1 MIIIFS
7 QFQTIRHQKPGLPA
21 TTIINS
27 SGSATVISTSRVT
40 PASTVQTIN
49 PAVTATSIRAQQ
61 SFPNMS
67 QSQGQIPQPTV
78 LTQRQGIPSQIT
90 VQPVPSK
97 GTAPTQLTSLPPGVT
112 ILRPQQMPVATSIH
126 STGQATQI
134 INPGSGIPTS
144 AAAVVSAIRQP
155 LPAAALQPVG
165 PKVSISQASPLVQ
178 LPTQPIPANE
188 IRTTKQ
194 VLLEP
199 KAAAAKISVPSTSP
213 RTTSI
218 TLPTQ
223 PVPRSAAMVPANAA
237 TASSVSVTSVVNVR
251 SLPRSQVLTPASVI
265 QTMLPNQPLPMT
277 TAYSSCRPGS
287 TIATAATMSVPTTL
301 QYTTGFGTTASHATH
316 LFPSNAVV
324 SSPLH
329 SPNPSMV
336 TITTGPPR
344 LPQHPLPP
352 TTTSTTA
359 CKIEPVEMQP
369 QSQPRTVVALK
380 KRDIMMTKDLQN
392 EMKTKEDV
400 VIGMAK
406 ASIQSQ
412 PEYLKPR
419 DAYGGGAHLRLQQ
432 PASDVSVREEKPM
445 VYQQSS
451 QSTPAVTIIPGQPPS
466 STASYPPSH
475 LQMLQAQQEMMA
487 QDLNLYYQEFLKQGQ
502 PEHMA
507 KQLAQQMVESRYAT
521 LKSELVL
528 GPARPG
534 SVPPPMDSYR
544 PPSRPDIQPPMAH
557 APSPSISVTGGPGQ
571 PPDAFLRQSD
581 SPLAGAPAAAHAH
594 SRIPYTLGH
603 PDHARSTPDHII
615 QSYRQT
621 SGSSAQEEIYHRASL
636 EPSPASPTT
645 VVRAPSPVEFV
656 LPNFESYPVVWQ
668 GHLGLKTEIATVQFH
683 YVSGCKDLARAS
695 LPTAVADPR
704 MELPTLKIGQ
714 RMRLEESQLSGVQRK
729 MLQSQ
734 EHCVLLALPCGKD
747 NLDVEAQSRQ
757 LRNHFITYLQLKS
770 AAGIVN
776 VEENGAAYVVHV
788 FPSCDFANE
797 TMSGIA
803 PDLLARVAEI
813 EHMVIIIATV
823 FDNK

>member
-1 MIIIFS
+1 
-7 QFQTIRHQKPGLPA
+7 
-21 TTIINS
+21 
-27 SGSATVISTSRVT
+27 
-40 PASTVQTIN
+40 
-49 PAVTATSIRAQQ
+49 
-61 SFPNMS
+61 
-67 QSQGQIPQPTV
+67 
-78 LTQRQGIPSQIT
+78 
-90 VQPVPSK
+90 
-97 GTAPTQLTSLPPGVT
+97 
-112 ILRPQQMPVATSIH
+112 MPVATSIH
-126 STGQATQI
+126 YTAPTTQI
-134 INPGSGIPTS
+134 INTGSALPTS

-155 LPAAALQPVG
+155 LPTCTFPPVG
-165 PKVSISQASPLVQ
+165 SKVSISPASPSVPPLVQ
-178 LPTQPIPANE
+178 LPTQPLPANE

-194 VLLEP
+194 VLLEYKQTAP
-199 KAAAAKISVPSTSP
+199 KISIPSTSP
-213 RTTSI
+213 RTASI

-223 PVPRSAAMVPANAA
+223 PVPRSAAMAPANAA
-237 TASSVSVTSVVNVR
+237 PSSAVSVSSVVNVR
-251 SLPRSQVLTPASVI
+251 PVSRSQVLTPASVI

-277 TAYSSCRPGS
+277 TAYNSCRPGS
-287 TIATAATMSVPTTL
+287 TIVTATTMSVPTTL
-301 QYTTGFGTTASHATH
+301 QYAAGFGTTASHATH

-329 SPNPSMV
+329 SPNMV
-336 TITTGPPR
+336 AVATGPPR

-352 TTTSTTA
+352 TTTSTAA
-359 CKIEPVEMQP
+359 CKIESVEMQS
-369 QSQPRTVVALK
+369 QQQPRTLVALK
-380 KRDIMMTKDLQN
+380 KREIMMTKDLQN
-392 EMKTKEDV
+392 EMKNKEDV
-400 VIGMAK
+400 IIGMAK

-419 DAYGGGAHLRLQQ
+419 DAYGGGAHLRIHQQ
-432 PASDVSVREEKPM
+432 TNDVTIKDEKTV
-445 VYQQSS
+445 VYQQSGRT
-451 QSTPAVTIIPGQPPS
+451 TPAVTIVPGQPTS
-466 STASYPPSH
+466 STSYPPAH
-475 LQMLQAQQEMMA
+475 LQVLQAQQDMIA
-487 QDLNLYYQEFLKQGQ
+487 QEINLYYQQYLKQGQ

-507 KQLAQQMVESRYAT
+507 QQLAQQMVENRYAN
-521 LKSELVL
+521 LKPELVL

-557 APSPSISVTGGPGQ
+557 APNTSISVTVGPGQ
-571 PPDAFLRQSD
+571 PQDAYLRQSD
-581 SPLAGAPAAAHAH
+581 SPLPGAPSAAHAH
-594 SRIPYTLGH
+594 SRIPYSMGH
-603 PDHARSTPDHII
+603 PGPGGTPDHIL

-621 SGSSAQEEIYHRASL
+621 TTSSGTPEELYHRASL
-636 EPSPASPTT
+636 EPSPASPSAGTAASI
-645 VVRAPSPVEFV
+645 RAPSPVEFV

-668 GHLGLKTEIATVQFH
+668 GHLGLKTEVATVQFH

-695 LPTAVADPR
+695 LPTAITDPR
-704 MELPTLKIGQ
+704 MPLPTLKIGQ

-729 MLQSQ
+729 MLTSQ
-734 EHCVLLALPCGKD
+734 EHCILLALPCGKD

>member
-1 MIIIFS
+1 M
-7 QFQTIRHQKPGLPA
+7 
-21 TTIINS
+21 
-27 SGSATVISTSRVT
+27 
-40 PASTVQTIN
+40 
-49 PAVTATSIRAQQ
+49 Q
-61 SFPNMS
+61 SFTNIS
-67 QSQGQIPQPTV
+67 QSQGHIPQPTV
-78 LTQRQGIPSQIT
+78 LTQRQGTQPQIT
-90 VQPVPSK
+90 VQTVPSK
-97 GTAPTQLTSLPPGVT
+97 PSAPTQITTLPPGVT
-112 ILRPQQMPVATSIH
+112 ILRPQQMPVVSSIH
-126 STGQATQI
+126 STPQATQM
-134 INPGSGIPTS
+134 INPVPSLPTS

-155 LPAAALQPVG
+155 LLTATLPPAG
-165 PKVSISQASPLVQ
+165 SNVSISPASPAVPAIVQ

-199 KAAAAKISVPSTSP
+199 KASAAKISIPSTSP
-213 RTTSI
+213 RPTSI

-223 PVPRSAAMVPANAA
+223 PVPRSAAMAPSNAVPS
-237 TASSVSVTSVVNVR
+237 SSVSVTSVVNVR
-251 SLPRSQVLTPASVI
+251 SLPRSQVPTPASVI

-277 TAYSSCRPGS
+277 TAYSSCRPSS
-287 TIATAATMSVPTTL
+287 TIVTASTISVPTTL
-301 QYTTGFGTTASHATH
+301 QYTTGFGGTTSHTAH

-324 SSPLH
+324 SSPHH
-329 SPNPSMV
+329 SPNVV
-336 TITTGPPR
+336 TVTTGPPR

-352 TTTSTTA
+352 TAATPTS
-359 CKIEPVEMQP
+359 CKIEPNEMQS
-369 QSQPRTVVALK
+369 QSHPRTVVALK
-380 KRDIMMTKDLQN
+380 KREIMMTKDLQN
-392 EMKTKEDV
+392 EIKSKEDA
-400 VIGMAK
+400 VIGMTK
-406 ASIQSQ
+406 ASIQPQ

-419 DAYGGGAHLRLQQ
+419 DAYGGGAHLRIQQ
-432 PASDVSVREEKPM
+432 ANDVTIKDEKPV
-445 VYQQSS
+445 VYQQGG
-451 QSTPAVTIIPGQPPS
+451 QSVPSVTLVSGQPPS
-466 STASYPPSH
+466 STTSYQPAH
-475 LQMLQAQQEMMA
+475 LQILQAQQDMIA
-487 QDLNLYYQEFLKQGQ
+487 QDINLYYQEFLKQGQ

-507 KQLAQQMVESRYAT
+507 QQLAKQMVENRYAN

-544 PPSRPDIQPPMAH
+544 PPSRPNIQPPMAH
-557 APSPSISVTGGPGQ
+557 APTANISVTVGPGQ
-571 PPDAFLRQSD
+571 PTDAYLRQTD
-581 SPLAGAPAAAHAH
+581 SPLAGAPSAAHAH
-594 SRIPYTLGH
+594 SRIPYSLGH
-603 PDHARSTPDHII
+603 PEPGRTPDHIMH
-615 QSYRQT
+615 SYRQT
-621 SGSSAQEEIYHRASL
+621 SSSGAPEEMYHRGSL
-636 EPSPASPTT
+636 EPSPASPSASTA
-645 VVRAPSPVEFV
+645 VSMRAPSPVEFV

-683 YVSGCKDLARAS
+683 YVSGCKELARAS
-695 LPTAVADPR
+695 LPTAIADPR
-704 MELPTLKIGQ
+704 MQLPTLKIGQ